1 MWYSMIECYCLC
13 LTKRIVI
20 APMKTSFMGVFLYS
34 QFPRKET
41 SMQEEVEHRSVTLA
55 ISAAKLTARTLK
67 AAIIKYLAHV
77 KAKKLEKSR
86 ASPVIPY
93 GKQTV
98 KELIGQNQG
107 VSNIEVTD
115 SNIKSFER
123 VARKYGVDYAIKRD
137 SSVSPPKWLVFFKAR
152 DADAL
157 TAAFTEFTAKT
168 VKREERPSV
177 LKTLEMFKDLLK
189 DRVLSKTPKKELE
202 R

>member
-1 MWYSMIECYCLC
+1 
-13 LTKRIVI
+13 
-20 APMKTSFMGVFLYS
+20 
-34 QFPRKET
+34 
-41 SMQEEVEHRSVTLA
+41 MQEEVEHRSVTLA
-55 ISAAKLTARTLK
+55 ISTAKLTGRTLQ
-67 AAIIKYLAHV
+67 AAINKYLAHV
-77 KAKKLEKSR
+77 KTKNREKR
-86 ASPVIPY
+86 QDSPVIHH

-123 VARKYGVDYAIKRD
+123 VARKYGVDFAVKRD
-137 SSVSPPKWLVFFKAR
+137 NSVSPPKWLVFFKAR

-177 LKTLEMFKDLLK
+177 LKTLETFKELLK
-189 DRVLSKTPKKELE
+189 NRVLSKSPKKELE
-202 R
+202 L